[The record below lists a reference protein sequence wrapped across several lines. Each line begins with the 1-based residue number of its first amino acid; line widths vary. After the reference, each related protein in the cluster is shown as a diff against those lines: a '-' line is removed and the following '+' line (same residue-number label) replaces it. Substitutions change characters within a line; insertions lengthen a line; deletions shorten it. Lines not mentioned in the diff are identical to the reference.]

1 MRTKRLAIL
10 VPAILVLLALAGQ
23 YTRRGA
29 DPSIAT
35 AAGLS
40 WPPNLPVYDRVV
52 IVIEENK
59 DYEDIIGNPDAK
71 YINNI
76 LKVEGATFTRS
87 YGLEHNSQG
96 NYFWLFS
103 GSNQKVGFD
112 DAIPDSEKGAYPYS
126 KNEAYPFTAS
136 SLGEQLL
143 RKPPLGFN
151 GYAENLPT
159 IGSTD
164 PFGPANCTGDACVYA
179 RKHVPWI
186 SFKNIPNGATTAT
199 SSNLRFADFP
209 KTDFSAL
216 KTVSFVVPDLTN
228 DMHNPVNNTED
239 SIRNGDAWLKKNI
252 NDYYQWAKKNN
263 SLLIVTFDEN
273 RVRHVK
279 KGQNFVDAKGL
290 THPCVEPGNRKAPAD
305 PKYPDYA
312 LRHNDQNRIVTIFAG
327 AHIRTGEYD
336 ERITHVNVL
345 RTLEA
350 MYGLPKSGSQPDYAA
365 PCGITDDFIKSSI
378 FVTSK

>member
-1 MRTKRLAIL
+1 MRTKRIAIL
-10 VPAILVLLALAGQ
+10 VPAILVLLALASQ
-23 YTRRGA
+23 YPRRGA

-35 AAGLS
+35 AAGQSLR
-40 WPPNLPVYDRVV
+40 PNLPVYDRVV

-59 DYEDIIGNPDAK
+59 DYEDIIGNPDAQ
-71 YINNI
+71 YINDI
-76 LKVEGATFTRS
+76 LKGEGATFTRS

-112 DAIPDSEKGAYPYS
+112 DAIPDSK
-126 KNEAYPFTAS
+126 KDAYPFTAS

-143 RKPPLGFN
+143 LRKPKLGFN
-151 GYAENLPT
+151 GYAESLPT
-159 IGSTD
+159 IGFTD
-164 PFGPANCTGDACVYA
+164 PLDPAGCTGDACVYA

-186 SFKNIPNGATTAT
+186 SFKEIPNGTTTAT

-209 KTDFSAL
+209 RTDFSTL

-228 DMHNPVNNTED
+228 DMHNPANNIKD
-239 SIRNGDAWLKKNI
+239 SIRNGDTWLKKNI
-252 NDYYQWAKKNN
+252 DDYYQWAKRNN
-263 SLLIVTFDEN
+263 SLLILTFDEN

-279 KGQNFVDAKGL
+279 KGQNFVDTRGL
-290 THPCVEPGNRKAPAD
+290 THPCVEPGNSKAPAD

-327 AHIRTGEYD
+327 AHIKKGEYD